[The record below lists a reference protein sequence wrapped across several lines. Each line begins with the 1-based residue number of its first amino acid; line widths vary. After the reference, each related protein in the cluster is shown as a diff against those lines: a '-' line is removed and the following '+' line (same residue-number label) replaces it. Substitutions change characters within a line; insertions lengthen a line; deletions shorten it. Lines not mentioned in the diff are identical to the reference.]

1 MVNIINSPNP
11 QNNKISLLRL
21 EVLCLLKLKVVYFI
35 IECSSQLSKL
45 SPKES
50 GFVQV
55 IPLNDQYHPKLTN
68 TSLIYYNDFDKG
80 YIFSIDH
87 SESMGLTIDEI
98 QEFLSSHKNIYLF
111 DKKYHSYFLDFS
123 NAIDMQLVA
132 MNQFGKFDQ
141 TECNTSLHND
151 FYQKYGDD
159 PQINKIIPI
168 SKHYQKCECF
178 FEKANHL
185 IGLETDYVIEDSIA
199 EAYKYVEEAGIGVEH
214 ESFKAKFK
222 TQNDAYSIKQ
232 STIYGFYN
240 LYNTTGRPTNAFN
253 GVNFLAMP
261 KEEDFRK
268 CFIPNNDLFVEFDF
282 DAYHLRIISKLVD
295 YKCPKES
302 MHQYLGKKYFN
313 KEELTDEEYS
323 KSKEITFRQLYGGI
337 EDQYKNIEFFSK
349 LDSFIDK
356 EWKKYNKFGAI
367 LLPTGRKIKKAEGMN
382 KLRLFNYII
391 QNLETVNNVDRIQKI
406 KKLLETKKTR
416 LVLITY
422 DSFLFD
428 FSINDGK
435 QTLEELRDI
444 LQGEEF
450 IVKHKYAKNYN
461 L

>member
-1 MVNIINSPNP
+1 
-11 QNNKISLLRL
+11 
-21 EVLCLLKLKVVYFI
+21 
-35 IECSSQLSKL
+35 
-45 SPKES
+45 
-50 GFVQV
+50 
-55 IPLNDQYHPKLTN
+55 
-68 TSLIYYNDFDKG
+68 
-80 YIFSIDH
+80 
-87 SESMGLTIDEI
+87 
-98 QEFLSSHKNIYLF
+98 
-111 DKKYHSYFLDFS
+111 
-123 NAIDMQLVA
+123 
-132 MNQFGKFDQ
+132 
-141 TECNTSLHND
+141 
-151 FYQKYGDD
+151 
-159 PQINKIIPI
+159 
-168 SKHYQKCECF
+168 
-178 FEKANHL
+178 
-185 IGLETDYVIEDSIA
+185 
-199 EAYKYVEEAGIGVEH
+199 
-214 ESFKAKFK
+214 
-222 TQNDAYSIKQ
+222 
-232 STIYGFYN
+232 
-240 LYNTTGRPTNAFN
+240 
-253 GVNFLAMP
+253 
-261 KEEDFRK
+261 
-268 CFIPNNDLFVEFDF
+268 
-282 DAYHLRIISKLVD
+282 
-295 YKCPKES
+295 

-356 EWKKYNKFGAI
+356 EWKKYNKFGAV

-406 KKLLETKKTR
+406 KKLLEIKKTK